1 MQTRSVK
8 ASPCCGRWFG
18 CIGASI
24 RSRQSAPTW
33 HSRRLGVHIGVLLAR
48 AHMPMQ
54 LQTQVTHPEA
64 MPHVAGSLGLGR
76 VVALLG
82 ALLALLQRLD
92 RRMYVLHPRLSQRL
106 PHRVHQRRAHPRH
119 AGVSSI
125 RSKARSNASSLTNL
139 FMPSACAPTASLR
152 SAVMWAKRR
161 CPASTPIINVPSTS
175 RLSGALSLRSPTDRP
190 RPSAR
195 TRQWRPKTLQRTR
208 VGQRNRCGG
217 HVRLTAGINNFAFE
231 FVPVA
236 AASPS
241 STEELNV

>member
-18 CIGASI
+18 CIGASK

-76 VVALLG
+76 FVALLG

-125 RSKARSNASSLTNL
+125 RSKARRNASSLTNL

-161 CPASTPIINVPSTS
+161 CPASTPIINLPSTS
-175 RLSGALSLRSPTDRP
+175 RLSGALSLRY
-190 RPSAR
+190 AN
-195 TRQWRPKTLQRTR
+195 
-208 VGQRNRCGG
+208 GQAQ
-217 HVRLTAGINNFAFE
+217 T
-231 FVPVA
+231 
-236 AASPS
+236 
-241 STEELNV
+241 